1 MVQAPTWWAKLRSP
15 EGGCPWDLE
24 QDFSS
29 IAPYTIEEAYEVADA
44 IETILDTYLKL
55 RDPGEEFLATYRR
68 LGAKP
73 FKEALYATA

>member
-1 MVQAPTWWAKLRSP
+1 
-15 EGGCPWDLE
+15 
-24 QDFSS
+24 
-29 IAPYTIEEAYEVADA
+29 VADA

-55 RDPGEEFLATYRR
+55 REPGEEFLATYRR